1 MYSMKEVCR
10 QTGMT
15 YENLKFYCNQGLIPN
30 VKRNA
35 SNYRVFDD
43 RDVAWIK
50 SLKCLKNC
58 GMSIQE
64 MKDYIDL
71 CMQGQSSIPERK
83 ILLDRKRE
91 ELLVKM
97 GELQASIDYIDH
109 KQSFYDDVL
118 SGKTEYRS
126 NLLPPNDKE

>member
-118 SGKTEYRS
+118 TGKTEYRS